1 MVLFPEIF
9 LIEKR
14 AKQYINSGKISL
26 VAQELMKN
34 RTDFIYNTFD
44 TSYLGGDYSLFLD
57 TFYNNNGIHI
67 LKINN
72 EKLRNFVN
80 N

>member
-34 RTDFIYNTFD
+34 RTDFIYKTFD

-57 TFYNNNGIHI
+57 TVYNNNGIHI